1 MHSLMDTFYHFRSR
15 AAGPAGGVSSMEAHA
30 ATTATAC
37 DIRTIWTLECFNKY
51 CEIYEGKLARR
62 FHFLVLLLLLLLC
75 VVHCCSNYNNF
86 E

>member
-1 MHSLMDTFYHFRSR
+1 MHSLMDTFYHFRSC

-51 CEIYEGKLARR
+51 CEIYEGKLAR
-62 FHFLVLLLLLLLC
+62 LLLLLLLC